1 MSDRQP
7 TDIRRRQ
14 IAEAALQII
23 AQEGLGGFTTASV
36 ARTVGIAEGTI
47 FRHFGSKKEVVL
59 AAIERIEEIMFA
71 EAPQFTAD
79 PLDDLKQFFL
89 QRMRMMGANPGVAR
103 LFFSEELAQAGGLE
117 GAERVREMQRRS
129 LEYMT
134 SCIES
139 AIRRGQVSEGTTGE
153 VATLIVHG
161 VALALVH
168 SSMLS
173 GTQESLA
180 VRAERVWAGIER
192 LIRR

>member
-36 ARTVGIAEGTI
+36 ARSVGIAEGTI
-47 FRHFGSKKEVVL
+47 FRHFGSKQEVVL
-59 AAIERIEEIMFA
+59 AAIDRIEELTFA
-71 EAPQFTAD
+71 EAPQFTED

-89 QRMRMMGANPGVAR
+89 HRMQLMSANPGVAR
-103 LFFSEELAQAGGLE
+103 LFFSEELAQAGGQE

-129 LEYMT
+129 LEYMKA
-134 SCIES
+134 CVES
-139 AIRRGQVSEGTTGE
+139 ASSRGQISEGTTGE
-153 VATLIVHG
+153 VATMVVHG

-168 SSMLS
+168 SAMLL
-173 GTQESLA
+173 GTNESLA
-180 VRAERVWAGIER
+180 LRAERVWRGIER